1 MTRAIR
7 TAGVALALGL
17 LLAACGGKRATVQ
30 GGNDTFTA
38 TTLTVYADLPL
49 QGPDFSRQ
57 LSIADGAALALYRA
71 GGHVGSLHVSFV
83 LLNDAGYQTGS
94 WTAPQ
99 TGDSARTA
107 STDQSSVAY
116 IGDFDSGA
124 TAISQK
130 LNNENDIV
138 QILPGSGYVGF
149 TDRSPANQ
157 PGDPRAYYPDGSRT
171 LVRLIPSDAVEARTI
186 VSLLR
191 SQGVRRLYVISD
203 SSDPLSADV
212 APLTAAA
219 ASSGGITVA
228 GGGEVSTAAST
239 PLSAYRAAAAAAAAA
254 HPDAVLLAGPGDTG
268 AATLWRDLHA
278 ALPNARL
285 AGSSTLARS
294 PFLESLGGA
303 AASSEIVSPYL
314 EPEQYP
320 PSAQVVFRQYRARF
334 HAAPTVYALY
344 GYEAMR
350 LALSAIKRAGR
361 RAPDRASFLK
371 TFHSLGEIHGVL
383 GDFRFNAN
391 GDTSITAFDAYRVGA
406 SGALTLLRALPSP

>member
-1 MTRAIR
+1 MTRVTR
-7 TAGVALALGL
+7 TAGVVLALGL

-57 LSIADGAALALYRA
+57 LSIADGAALALYAA
-71 GGHVGSLHVSFV
+71 GGHVGPLHVSFV
-83 LLNDAGYQTGS
+83 LLNDAGYQSGS

-149 TDRSPANQ
+149 TDASPVDQ
-157 PGDPRAYYPDGSRT
+157 PGDPEAYYPDGSRT
-171 LVRLIPSDAVEARTI
+171 LVRLIPSDAVQARAI
-186 VSLLR
+186 VTLLHA
-191 SQGVRRLYVISD
+191 QGIRRLYVISD
-203 SSDPLSADV
+203 TSDPLSADV

-219 ASSGGITVA
+219 AASGAITVT
-228 GGGEVSTAAST
+228 GRGQISTAATT
-239 PLSAYRAAAAAAAAA
+239 PLSAYRAAAAAAGAT
-254 HPDAVLLAGPGDTG
+254 HPGAVLLAGPGDTG

-285 AGSSTLARS
+285 VGASTLARS

-303 AASSEIVSPYL
+303 AAASEIVSPYL
-314 EPEQYP
+314 EPGQYP
-320 PSAQVVFRQYRARF
+320 PSAQAVFERYRARF
-334 HAAPTVYALY
+334 HAAPTAYALY

-350 LALSAIKRAGR
+350 IVLAAIKRAGR
-361 RAPDRASFLK
+361 RAPDRASFLR
-371 TFHSLGEIHGVL
+371 TFHSLGEIAGVL

-391 GDTSITAFDAYRVGA
+391 GDTSATTFDAYRVSG
-406 SGALTLLRALPSP
+406 SGALILARALP